1 MHIKR
6 WAASAVLLLSAGA
19 LANCSEIFGEGAA
32 GGAGGTGGAGGIGG
46 ITTAML
52 VGADGDSA
60 NWISHGRTYSEQ
72 RYSPL
77 DAVNRDTVG
86 KLGLAWSADM
96 DTARGQEATPL
107 VMDGRL
113 YLTTAW
119 SKVKAFDA
127 ATGAKLWEYDPKVPG
142 ETAVKACCDVV
153 NRGLAAWGDK
163 LFLGTLD
170 GRLVALDRNTG
181 GVAWEK
187 VTVDQDQSYTITGA
201 PRVIDGKVIIG
212 NGGAE
217 FGVRGFVAAYSA
229 DTGEELWKF
238 YTVPEGD
245 EGAPGGGAVP
255 AYLKKAAETWNM
267 DVLRDNDA
275 IGGGGTVW
283 DSMAYD
289 PDLDL
294 LYIGVG
300 NGSPWNRAYRSPGKD
315 GKGEGD
321 NLYLSSIVAI
331 RPKTGEYVWHYQTTP
346 GETWDFTAT
355 QHIMLADM
363 EIEGKVRRVL
373 MQAPKNGF
381 FYVIDR
387 ETGKFISAK
396 PYISVNWATGIDPKT
411 GRPIENPETR
421 VDQTGKPAL
430 VMPGALGGHNWH
442 PMAFSPE
449 EKLVYIPAFE
459 AGMMYAPEANWKPD
473 KARGFNVGFNLGA
486 GDLPPDGGFRKQ
498 VAGTLR
504 GMLVAWD
511 PVAQKAR
518 WTVEHPGPW
527 NGGLLAT
534 GGGLVF
540 QGTAGSEF
548 NAYDAANGKKLW
560 SFAAQTG
567 VVAPPVTYTVNGE
580 QYVAVL
586 AGWGGA
592 YALSVDGDLIKR
604 KAPVRNVSRLLVFK
618 IGGTAKLPAPP
629 ALAEL
634 PLDPPPSVAKP
645 ELIALGQAK
654 YGRYCAVCHAPGAVG
669 STVLPDLRRAGSLES
684 AQAWNAVVEGGI
696 LKDSGMASFKGSLSK
711 AEIEAIRAYVISRAN
726 EDKVLE
732 ASARKV
738 ARR

>member
-1 MHIKR
+1 MAMKI
-6 WAASAVLLLSAGA
+6 WATCALLAGA
-19 LANCSEIFGEGAA
+19 LVTTGCEEALGDAGSEGRITAAALTNAGA
-32 GGAGGTGGAGGIGG
+32 
-46 ITTAML
+46 
-52 VGADGDSA
+52 DSA

-72 RYSPL
+72 RFSPL
-77 DAVNRDTVG
+77 DQIDTANVDE
-86 KLGLAWSADM
+86 LGLAWFADM

-107 VMDGRL
+107 VIDGRL

-127 ATGAKLWEYDPKVPG
+127 ATGELLWAYDPEVPG

-153 NRGLAAWGDK
+153 NRGLATWGDA

-170 GRLVALDRNTG
+170 GRLVALDRDSG
-181 GVAWEK
+181 EVLWEK
-187 VTVDQDQSYTITGA
+187 VTVDQSQSYTVTGA

-217 FGVRGFVAAYSA
+217 FGVRGYVAAYDA
-229 DTGEELWKF
+229 AGGEELWRF
-238 YTVPEGD
+238 YTVPAGD
-245 EGAPGGGAVP
+245 EDADDP
-255 AYLKKAAETWNM
+255 AYLQDAAETWNT
-267 DVLRDNDA
+267 DVLAGSDA

-300 NGSPWNRAYRSPGKD
+300 NGSPWNRAYRSPGED
-315 GKGEGD
+315 GTGEGD

-331 RPKTGEYVWHYQTTP
+331 RPDTGEYVWHYQTTP
-346 GETWDFTAT
+346 GETWDYTAT

-363 EIEGKVRRVL
+363 EIDGEMRQVL

-387 ETGKFISAK
+387 ETGEFISAE
-396 PYISVNWATGIDPKT
+396 PYVSVNWAEGIDPDT

-421 VDQTGKPAL
+421 VDKTGKAAL
-430 VMPGALGGHNWH
+430 VTPGALGGHNWH
-442 PMAFSPE
+442 PMAYHPGE
-449 EKLVYIPAFE
+449 NLVFIPAFE
-459 AGMMYAPEANWKPD
+459 AGMMYAPETDWKPD
-473 KARGFNVGFNLGA
+473 RARGFNVGFDLGA
-486 GDLPPDGGFRKQ
+486 GDLPPDMGIRRE

-511 PVAQKAR
+511 PVAQQPR
-518 WTVEHPGPW
+518 WTVEHEGPW
-527 NGGLLAT
+527 NGGVLAT

-548 NAYDAANGKKLW
+548 NAYDASSGEKLW

-567 VVAPPVTYTVNGE
+567 VVAPPVTYTVEGE

-592 YALSVDGDLIKR
+592 YALSVDGDLMAS
-604 KAPVRNVSRLLVFK
+604 KAPVRNVSRLLVFRL
-618 IGGTAKLPAPP
+618 GGEDVLPAEME
-629 ALAEL
+629 LASL
-634 PLDPPPSVAKP
+634 PLDPPASRASA
-645 ELIALGQAK
+645 ETIALGKAK
-654 YGRYCAVCHAPGAVG
+654 YARYCAVCHAPGAVG
-669 STVLPDLRRAGSLES
+669 STVLPDLRRAGSLGN
-684 AQAWNAVVEGGI
+684 AQSWMAVVHDGL
-696 LKDSGMASFKGSLSK
+696 LKDNGMAAFSGSLSRE
-711 AEIEAIRAYVISRAN
+711 EIEAIRAYVIHRAN
-726 EDKVLE
+726 EDKAIE
-732 ASARKV
+732 GERI

>member
-1 MHIKR
+1 MDLKR
-6 WAASAVLLLSAGA
+6 WTLGAALLLSAGT
-19 LANCSEIFGEGAA
+19 LANCSQIFGGTDGGEEGR
-32 GGAGGTGGAGGIGG
+32 
-46 ITTAML
+46 ITSAVL

-60 NWISHGRTYSEQ
+60 NWVSHGRTYSEQ
-72 RYSPL
+72 RFSPL
-77 DAVNRDTVG
+77 DAVNRENVG
-86 KLGLAWSADM
+86 QLGLAWYADM
-96 DTARGQEATPL
+96 DTGRGQEATPL
-107 VMDGRL
+107 VIDGKL

-127 ATGAKLWEYDPKVPG
+127 TTGAKLWEYDPEVPG

-163 LFLGTLD
+163 LFFGTLD
-170 GRLVALDRNTG
+170 GRLIALDRETG
-181 GVAWEK
+181 KVAWEK
-187 VTVDQDQSYTITGA
+187 VTVDQSKSYTITGA

-217 FGVRGFVAAYSA
+217 FGVRGFVAAYDAGS
-229 DTGEELWKF
+229 GEQLWKF
-238 YTVPEGD
+238 YTVPEGGD
-245 EGAPGGGAVP
+245 AKDQP
-255 AYLKKAAETWNM
+255 AYLQKAAETWNM
-267 DVLRDNDA
+267 DVLGANDA

-289 PDLDL
+289 PELDL

-315 GKGEGD
+315 GTGEGD

-355 QHIMLADM
+355 QHIILADM
-363 EIEGKVRRVL
+363 EIDGKPRKVL

-387 ETGKFISAK
+387 ETGQFISAK
-396 PYISVNWATGIDPKT
+396 PYVGLNWASGIDPKT

-421 VDQTGKPAL
+421 IDKTGKPAL
-430 VMPGALGGHNWH
+430 VLPGPLGGHNWH
-442 PMAFSPE
+442 PMAYSPTE
-449 EKLVYIPAFE
+449 NLVYIPAFE

-473 KARGFNVGFNLGA
+473 RARGFNVGFSLA
-486 GDLPPDGGFRKQ
+486 GELPSDGGFRKE
-498 VAGTLR
+498 VAGTLKGR
-504 GMLVAWD
+504 LVAWD

-540 QGTAGSEF
+540 QGTTGSEF
-548 NAYDAANGKKLW
+548 NAYDAANGTKLW

-580 QYVAVL
+580 QYIAVL

-592 YALSVDGDLIKR
+592 YALSVDGDLINR
-604 KAPVRNVSRLLVFK
+604 KAPVRNISRLLVFK
-618 IGGTAKLPAPP
+618 LGGTAKLPPEP
-629 ALAEL
+629 ALADL
-634 PLDPPPSVAKP
+634 PLDPPPSTASP
-645 ELIALGQAK
+645 EVIAVGQVK

-684 AQAWNAVVEGGI
+684 AAAWSAVVHDGV
-696 LKDSGMASFKGSLSK
+696 LKSNGMASFKGSLSK
-711 AEIEAIRAYVISRAN
+711 EEIEAIRAYVISRAN
-726 EDKVLE
+726 ADKAIE
-732 ASARKV
+732 AGRKV

>member
-1 MHIKR
+1 MDLKR
-6 WAASAVLLLSAGA
+6 WALGAGVLLSAGM
-19 LANCSEIFGEGAA
+19 LANCSQLFEAEASGDAA
-32 GGAGGTGGAGGIGG
+32 G

-52 VGADGDSA
+52 VGAHGDAA

-72 RYSPL
+72 RFSPL
-77 DAVNRDTVG
+77 DTVNKANVAD
-86 KLGLAWSADM
+86 LGLAWFADM
-96 DTARGQEATPL
+96 DTGRGQEATPL
-107 VMDGRL
+107 VIDGRL

-127 ATGAKLWEYDPKVPG
+127 TTGKALWEYDPQVPG

-163 LFLGTLD
+163 LFFGTLD
-170 GRLVALDRNTG
+170 GRLIALDRDTG
-181 GVAWEK
+181 TVAWET
-187 VTVDQDQSYTITGA
+187 VTVDQSKSYTITGA

-217 FGVRGFVAAYSA
+217 FGVRGFVAAYDA
-229 DTGEELWKF
+229 GTGKQLWKF
-238 YTVPEGD
+238 YTVPEGGNPKD
-245 EGAPGGGAVP
+245 AA
-255 AYLKKAAETWNM
+255 AYLQKAAETWNM
-267 DVLRDNDA
+267 DVLGASDA

-315 GKGEGD
+315 GTGEGD
-321 NLYLSSIVAI
+321 NLYLSSIVAV

-346 GETWDFTAT
+346 GETWDYTAT

-363 EIEGKVRRVL
+363 EIDGTMRKVL

-396 PYISVNWATGIDPKT
+396 PYVSVNWASGIDPVS

-421 VDQTGKPAL
+421 VDKTGKPA
-430 VMPGALGGHNWH
+430 VVTPGALGGHNWH
-442 PMAFSPE
+442 PMAYSPTE
-449 EKLVYIPAFE
+449 NLVYIPAFE
-459 AGMMYAPEANWKPD
+459 AGMMYAPESDWKPD
-473 KARGFNVGFNLGA
+473 TARGFNVGFNLGA
-486 GDLPPDGGFRKQ
+486 GDVPADEGFRKQ
-498 VAGTLR
+498 VAGTLK

-511 PVAQKAR
+511 PVAQKPR

-548 NAYDAANGKKLW
+548 NAYDAATGTKLW

-592 YALSVDGDLIKR
+592 YALSVDGDLINR
-604 KAPVRNVSRLLVFK
+604 KAPVRNISRLLVFK
-618 IGGTAKLPAPP
+618 LGGTAKLPPEP
-629 ALAEL
+629 ALADI
-634 PLDPPPSVAKP
+634 PLDPPPSTASAEV
-645 ELIALGQAK
+645 IAVGQAK

-684 AQAWNAVVEGGI
+684 AAAWSAVVHDGA
-696 LKDSGMASFKGSLSK
+696 LKSNGMASFAGSLSK
-711 AEIEAIRAYVISRAN
+711 SEIEAIRAYVIKRAN
-726 EDKVLE
+726 EDKTLGD
-732 ASARKV
+732 AAKKV